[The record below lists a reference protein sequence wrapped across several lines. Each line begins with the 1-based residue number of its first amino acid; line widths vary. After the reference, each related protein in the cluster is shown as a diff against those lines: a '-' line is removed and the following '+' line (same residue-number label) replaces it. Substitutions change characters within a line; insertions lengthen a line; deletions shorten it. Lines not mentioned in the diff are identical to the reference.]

1 MKKSCLK
8 QKRSSSPNLDIALCS
23 SPTYPCK
30 AEASSPARENKRVTF
45 REEGAEEVYDADDV
59 GRTPIRVPRLM
70 TPDIIEMMD
79 LGVAL
84 QPYIVVKLVS
94 NERRCSKRKPR
105 R

>member
-8 QKRSSSPNLDIALCS
+8 QKRSSSPNPDIALRS
-23 SPTYPCK
+23 SPTYRRK

-45 REEGAEEVYDADDV
+45 REGAEEVYDADDV
-59 GRTPIRVPRLM
+59 DRTPIRMPRL
-70 TPDIIEMMD
+70 TTLDIIEMMD

-94 NERRCSKRKPR
+94 SERRCSRRKPR